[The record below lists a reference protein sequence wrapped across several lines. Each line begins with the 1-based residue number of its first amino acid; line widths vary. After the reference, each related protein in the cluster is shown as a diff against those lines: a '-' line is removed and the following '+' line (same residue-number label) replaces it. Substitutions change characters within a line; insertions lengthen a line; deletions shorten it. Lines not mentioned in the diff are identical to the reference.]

1 MSGILYLIASPIGNL
16 GDMSGRA
23 IEVLKTVELVAS
35 EDTRRTRILF
45 THYAI
50 TTPLD
55 SYHDHTSSE
64 KREHFIKE
72 LLEGKSIA
80 LISDAGTPL
89 INDPGYR
96 LVQRCIEEGI
106 PVTAVPGPCS
116 PINALVLSGMGTDKF
131 IYWGYLPHKPGKR
144 KKDLEYL
151 AALGITAVVLES
163 THRIIK
169 ALAEMTEILG
179 DRQIAVCR
187 EMTKK
192 FEEVFRGTSK
202 EAFDHFSKST
212 VKGEFV
218 VVIGI
223 GDKGPESEEQETL
236 DDI

>member
-16 GDMSGRA
+16 GDISLRA
-23 IEVLKTVELVAS
+23 INVLKTVGLVAS
-35 EDTRRTRILF
+35 EDTRHTRILLD
-45 THYAI
+45 HYQI

-55 SYHDHTSSE
+55 SYHDHSSPQ
-64 KREHFIKE
+64 KREKLIQA
-72 LLEGKSIA
+72 LQDGKDVA

-106 PVTAVPGPCS
+106 EFTALPGPCS
-116 PINALVLSGMGTDKF
+116 PINAVVLSGLGTDKF
-131 IYWGYLPHKPGKR
+131 IFWGYLPFKSGKR

-169 ALAEMTEILG
+169 ALAEMAEILG

-218 VVIGI
+218 VVIGAGEI
-223 GDKGPESEEQETL
+223 G
-236 DDI
+236 